1 MILLI
6 DNYDSF
12 TYNIKQEVEVL
23 GFKCI
28 VSRNDEITLQEIE
41 ALQPEKIIISPGPG
55 RPEDAGITLSLL
67 NYFAGKIPVLGIC
80 LGHQA
85 LGHIHGG
92 KITHGPKPM
101 HGKVSVIQHSNL
113 GVFEGLKSELRVAR
127 YHSLVIDRTSL
138 PESLEVTALSDD
150 GQIMGVRNRGLKQEG
165 LQFHPESIATESG
178 RAMIKNFLERQAS

>member
-1 MILLI
+1 
-6 DNYDSF
+6 
-12 TYNIKQEVEVL
+12 
-23 GFKCI
+23 
-28 VSRNDEITLQEIE
+28 
-41 ALQPEKIIISPGPG
+41 
-55 RPEDAGITLSLL
+55 
-67 NYFAGKIPVLGIC
+67 
-80 LGHQA
+80 
-85 LGHIHGG
+85 
-92 KITHGPKPM
+92 M

-138 PESLEVTALSDD
+138 PVSLEVTALSDD

>member
-67 NYFAGKIPVLGIC
+67 NYFAGKIPVLGI
-80 LGHQA
+80 
-85 LGHIHGG
+85 
-92 KITHGPKPM
+92 
-101 HGKVSVIQHSNL
+101 
-113 GVFEGLKSELRVAR
+113 
-127 YHSLVIDRTSL
+127 
-138 PESLEVTALSDD
+138 
-150 GQIMGVRNRGLKQEG
+150 
-165 LQFHPESIATESG
+165 
-178 RAMIKNFLERQAS
+178 